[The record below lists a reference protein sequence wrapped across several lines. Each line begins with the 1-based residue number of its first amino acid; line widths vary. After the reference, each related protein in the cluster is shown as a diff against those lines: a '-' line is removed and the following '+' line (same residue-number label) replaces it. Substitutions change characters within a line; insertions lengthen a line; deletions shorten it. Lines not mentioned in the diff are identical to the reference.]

1 MIDDL
6 ESNMQIDNTENT
18 SNKFQIVQSSLP
30 GVQQDINIIT
40 MSTSKKYLYLLTEKG
55 EILCIE
61 SKTLNPV
68 QQSFSIGQSKNRSS
82 IAFKENFNKIW
93 TDREGNHNI
102 IRFNES
108 DIDKLLDNPDKVSS

>member
-40 MSTSKKYLYLLTEKG
+40 MSTSKKYLYLL
-55 EILCIE
+55 
-61 SKTLNPV
+61 
-68 QQSFSIGQSKNRSS
+68 
-82 IAFKENFNKIW
+82 NFVLKV
-93 TDREGNHNI
+93 
-102 IRFNES
+102 
-108 DIDKLLDNPDKVSS
+108 KL